1 MCLVEQKSWNTLH
14 EQLLFFSTYLEH
26 RYLNIIIFGE
36 MPHFGKCVLCWSWRE
51 RKYHEK
57 QNILYEIAG
66 FRRDV
71 GENCALLGCY
81 KALQTFR
88 DK

>member
-1 MCLVEQKSWNTLH
+1 
-14 EQLLFFSTYLEH
+14 
-26 RYLNIIIFGE
+26 